1 MAEDESPPMPEPAP
15 AATSR
20 SRSVALRNLFLDA
33 NNYRFVDH
41 ADYVLVQPD
50 NIASDDVQRRT
61 TGLLLGEGTDGVR
74 DILTSL
80 KKNGWL
86 PVDQIQVREL
96 SKGKY
101 LVVEG
106 NRRVAALK
114 HLQRRYEE
122 NAIDLGALKPDFF
135 SAVPVVIYEEAN
147 AAQHLV
153 VMGLAHIAGK
163 KKWPPLNQARALR
176 ELIAKHGWTEDETCQ
191 ALGLERNLLRQMLGA
206 LALSDLYAKSEF
218 GDQMT
223 TDKFSRFSEVV
234 RSPALRDFIGW
245 DRNEYQANNPAN
257 LERLFS
263 WFSRVSHPEND
274 EDSEKN
280 PPSEPAINTSSD
292 VRELSKI
299 IEDEAALRELD
310 DSRQLSSATFSSS
323 QIVESRLGECIQR
336 IEDSVNVLF
345 SHSGKLNA
353 GHLSGVEDLQR
364 KLRGLL
370 AARDRQPMI
379 LGAPSE
385 RQPINTVRQSHF
397 GELLVDAYRRFQGL
411 RVEGLQRVN
420 LFVGANNSGK
430 TSLLEAVQL
439 LTCQNDITALLEI
452 AQRRGKMHAD
462 PPPEWLKEQLPPE
475 SRISGTFDV
484 IAANRASVTIRNEI
498 NGEDLEDKTGYL
510 STIEVAA
517 VYAGV
522 TQESTTHLFQQR
534 ERITRYTSSR
544 VLCPVVFSSPFVQHD
559 AEFLSALFAKGV
571 EAGLKGKVVA
581 FIREHLDP
589 GFIDVDQTT
598 ARYAQKFTR
607 FLVEHQSMLPAPD
620 LAQFGDG
627 LQRIFYIGLLFAY
640 AKGGVVLI
648 DEFESAI
655 HFKLLRTFTK
665 LVQELAVEFDVQVFL
680 TSHSKE
686 CVDAFVQNEYRLED
700 IAAYTLRGTGAETA
714 CYRYAGDK
722 LETLLGG
729 FNIDLRD

>member
-1 MAEDESPPMPEPAP
+1 MPDNESQPVSEPAP
-15 AATSR
+15 SGITR
-20 SRSVALRNLFLDA
+20 TRSVALKNLFLDP
-33 NNYRFVDH
+33 NNYRFGDH
-41 ADYVLVQPD
+41 EDYVAVPAES
-50 NIASDDVQRRT
+50 IASDDVQRRT
-61 TGLLLGEGTDGVR
+61 TGFLLGDSNEGIR

-86 PVDQIQVREL
+86 AIDPIQVREL

-122 NAIDLGALKPDFF
+122 TAVDLGVLSPEFF
-135 SAVPVVIYEEAN
+135 SAVPIVIYEEEN

-153 VMGLAHIAGK
+153 VMGLAHISGK

-176 ELIAKHGWTEDETCQ
+176 ELITKHGWSEDETCQ
-191 ALGLERNLLRQMLGA
+191 SLGLDRNPLRLMLGA

-234 RSPALRDFIGW
+234 RSPALRNFIGW
-245 DRNEYQANNPAN
+245 DRNEYRANNPAN

-263 WFSRVSHPEND
+263 WFSRVSYPED
-274 EDSEKN
+274 EEGSEKN
-280 PPSEPAINTSSD
+280 RPSEPAINTSSD

-299 IEDEAALRELD
+299 IEDEAALRNLD

-323 QIVESRLGECIQR
+323 QIVESRLGECIQS
-336 IEDSVNVLF
+336 IGDSVNVLF
-345 SHSGKLNA
+345 SHSGKLSA
-353 GHLSGVEDLQR
+353 EQLSGVEDLQS

-370 AARDRQPMI
+370 AARDRQPMV
-379 LGAPSE
+379 LGTPSE
-385 RQPINTVRQSHF
+385 RQPINAVRQSHF
-397 GELLVDAYRRFQGL
+397 SEISLDVYRRFHSLHVDGL
-411 RVEGLQRVN
+411 RRVN

-439 LTCQNDITALLEI
+439 LVCQNDITALLEI
-452 AQRRGKMHAD
+452 AQRRGKMHDD
-462 PPPEWLKEQLPPE
+462 PPPGWLKEQVPAE
-475 SRISGTFDV
+475 SRISGTFDS
-484 IAANRASVTIRNEI
+484 IPANHATVVIRNEI
-498 NGEDLEDKTGYL
+498 NGEDLDDKTGYL
-510 STIEVAA
+510 TSIEVLAD
-517 VYAGV
+517 YGGLS
-522 TQESTTHLFQQR
+522 QESTTHLFER
-534 ERITRYTSSR
+534 RDRITRYSASR
-544 VLCPVVFSSPFVQHD
+544 VLCPAVFSSPFVQHD
-559 AEFLSALFAKGV
+559 PEFLATLFAKGV
-571 EAGLKGKVVA
+571 EAGVKGKVVE
-581 FIREHLDP
+581 FIREHLD
-589 GFIDVDQTT
+589 GAIRNVDQTT

-607 FLVEHQSMLPAPD
+607 FLVEHESMLPAPD

-640 AKGGVVLI
+640 AKDGVVLI

-655 HFKLLRTFTK
+655 HFKLLRSFTK
-665 LVQELAVEFDVQVFL
+665 LVQELAVEFNVQVFL

-700 IAAYTLRGTGAETA
+700 VAAYTLRGDNSDAA
-714 CYRYAGDK
+714 CYRYAGEQ
-722 LETLLGG
+722 LATLLDG

>member
-1 MAEDESPPMPEPAP
+1 MPDEEPHSIPE
-15 AATSR
+15 ATPSASSR
-20 SRSVALRNLFLDA
+20 SRSVALRNLFLDP

-41 ADYVLVQPD
+41 ADYVVVTAE
-50 NIASDDVQRRT
+50 NIATEDVQRRT
-61 TGLLLGEGTDGVR
+61 TGFLLGDGTDGVR

-86 PVDQIQVREL
+86 PIDQIQVREL

-114 HLQRRYEE
+114 YLQRRYEE
-122 NAIDLGALKPDFF
+122 NAIDLGALSPDFF
-135 SAVPVVIYEEAN
+135 SAVPIVIYEEAN

-176 ELIAKHGWTEDETCQ
+176 ELISKHGWTEDETCQ
-191 ALGLERNLLRQMLGA
+191 ALGLERNPLRLMLGA

-245 DRNEYQANNPAN
+245 DRNEYRANNPSN

-263 WFSRVSHPEND
+263 WFSRVSHPEDD
-274 EDSEKN
+274 EDAEKN
-280 PPSEPAINTSSD
+280 PPTDPAINTSSD

-310 DSRQLSSATFSSS
+310 ESRQLSSATFSSS

-336 IEDSVNVLF
+336 IGDSVNVLF
-345 SHSGKLNA
+345 SHSGKLNSEQ
-353 GHLSGVEDLQR
+353 LSGVEDLQR

-370 AARDRQPMI
+370 AARDRQPMV

-385 RQPINTVRQSHF
+385 RQPINAVRTSQF
-397 GELLVDAYRRFQGL
+397 AELSVDAYRRFRGL
-411 RVEGLQRVN
+411 RVEGLRRVN
-420 LFVGANNSGK
+420 LLVGANNSGK

-439 LTCQNDITALLEI
+439 LVCQNDITALLEI
-452 AQRRGKMHAD
+452 SQRRGKMHDD
-462 PPPEWLKEQLPPE
+462 PPPGWLKEQVPAE
-475 SRISGTFDV
+475 SRVSGSFDS
-484 IAANRASVTIRNEI
+484 IPANRASVIIRNEV
-498 NGEDLEDKTGYL
+498 NAEDLDDKTGYL
-510 STIEVAA
+510 TTIEVTAD
-517 VYAGV
+517 YGGQR
-522 TQESTTHLFQQR
+522 QESSTHLFERR

-559 AEFLSALFAKGV
+559 PEFLAALFAKGV
-571 EAGLKGKVVA
+571 EAGVKGKVVA
-581 FIREHLDP
+581 FIREHLDTA
-589 GFIDVDQTT
+589 IKDVDQTT

-607 FLVEHQSMLPAPD
+607 FLVEHESMLPAPD

-640 AKGGVVLI
+640 AKDGVVLI

-655 HFKLLRTFTK
+655 HFKLLRSFTK
-665 LVQELAVEFDVQVFL
+665 LVQELAVEFNVQVFL
-680 TSHSKE
+680 TTHSKE
-686 CVDAFVQNEYRLED
+686 CVDAFVQNDYRLDD
-700 IAAYTLRGTGAETA
+700 IAAYTLRGSDAEA
-714 CYRYAGDK
+714 VCYRYPGEQ
-722 LETLLGG
+722 LETLLEAV
-729 FNIDLRD
+729 NIELRS